1 MSPDHFVDDGAK
13 PSDSLDSIDWN
24 TFHFPTRPGTR
35 STRELLAGAGAIED
49 GTMSDVEGTGR
60 FAPATSS
67 ARKLAGRAVYG
78 QRNHTGIAQVPS
90 WAVPPTQVN
99 SWHLDS
105 ERWIL
110 IHPGQRKKVEMLKVT
125 SRRKL
130 AILVDLIAFQP
141 TDTDQAALLRGI
153 HNAIYMAFGVG
164 LGEMLVS
171 GPDTWE
177 WPMSTQTGR
186 SGQAAANLGA
196 GSSTGAEES
205 VERRRMGLNGF

>member
-1 MSPDHFVDDGAK
+1 M
-13 PSDSLDSIDWN
+13 
-24 TFHFPTRPGTR
+24 
-35 STRELLAGAGAIED
+35 
-49 GTMSDVEGTGR
+49 
-60 FAPATSS
+60 
-67 ARKLAGRAVYG
+67 
-78 QRNHTGIAQVPS
+78 
-90 WAVPPTQVN
+90 
-99 SWHLDS
+99 
-105 ERWIL
+105 
-110 IHPGQRKKVEMLKVT
+110 EMLKVT

-177 WPMSTQTGR
+177 WPMSMQTGK
-186 SGQAAANLGA
+186 SGQATANLGA